1 MFRSVFPAVSQ
12 HLKPSGKKGKNLGYL
27 QPGRAASRK
36 ALVCGSAAH
45 NGSCGSRLQARS
57 RTKGK
62 PNYLLQEARNE
73 EALARLDM
81 NLWRT
86 CGRGALGVRF
96 MGENWG
102 GNVRQSQ
109 FPARGHKSPSY
120 TCHSPYLCQRQ
131 PVKTE
136 TLSCLNIPDLVLVQN
151 RRLIPNHS
159 IQSLLAKMVIYLTV
173 YQTNFNN
180 ASNSLNF
187 LGLS

>member
-1 MFRSVFPAVSQ
+1 MYKTYPVVSSIHEKTHKKYLSNYYVAAFRSVFPVVSQ
-12 HLKPSGKKGKNLGYL
+12 HLKASDKKGRNLGYL
-27 QPGRAASRK
+27 QPAQPLEKPRF
-36 ALVCGSAAH
+36 AAH

-81 NLWRT
+81 NLWCT

-109 FPARGHKSPSY
+109 FPARGHNPPL
-120 TCHSPYLCQRQ
+120 T
-131 PVKTE
+131 PVTAHIYANVN
-136 TLSCLNIPDLVLVQN
+136 LSKQKHCCVLIS
-151 RRLIPNHS
+151 LIWCWS
-159 IQSLLAKMVIYLTV
+159 KIVD
-173 YQTNFNN
+173 
-180 ASNSLNF
+180 
-187 LGLS
+187 

>member
-1 MFRSVFPAVSQ
+1 MFRSVFPAVSP

-27 QPGRAASRK
+27 QPGREASRK

-81 NLWRT
+81 NWLWCT
-86 CGRGALGVRF
+86 CGRAGCTGTLGVRF

-102 GNVRQSQ
+102 GNVRPSQ

-120 TCHSPYLCQRQ
+120 TCHNPHLCQRQ
-131 PVKTE
+131 AVKTE
-136 TLSCLNIPDLVLVQN
+136 TRLYLNIPDFVLVKN
-151 RRLIPNHS
+151 RRSTPSYHALQI
-159 IQSLLAKMVIYLTV
+159 
-173 YQTNFNN
+173 
-180 ASNSLNF
+180 
-187 LGLS
+187 